1 MNYANLNIF
10 SYFYCQFINFN
21 FRNFIGHFQFCSN
34 VNFSAAQW
42 RTSTKTSDKN
52 NQNKS
57 AQKKFL
63 FVSFHFFTPERNLIL
78 IAQRQIKPNSTNIV
92 RLYSESQWW
101 KIEILTSVV
110 KGLKIL
116 SENSS
121 VAGQPWPKD
130 KRWIFCAL
138 WRQPGWRNLF
148 KVLVSSKFL

>member
-1 MNYANLNIF
+1 MSRCKLLSRSAE
-10 SYFYCQFINFN
+10 NF
-21 FRNFIGHFQFCSN
+21 
-34 VNFSAAQW
+34 
-42 RTSTKTSDKN
+42 DKN

-63 FVSFHFFTPERNLIL
+63 FVSFHFFTPEWNLIL

-116 SENSS
+116 RENSS
-121 VAGQPWPKD
+121 VAGQPWFDDFNVIGCRKYAELPDYAK
-130 KRWIFCAL
+130 KPREMKIKAL
-138 WRQPGWRNLF
+138 
-148 KVLVSSKFL
+148 S